1 MQKALAVMS
10 LAAGI
15 GLICC
20 QSAGAVPAEA
30 TAMKQAATAAST
42 LQQVQYEE
50 HRTRHGVVKCY
61 REFVIGPYRCHH
73 FRNGAISL
81 PF

>member
-1 MQKALAVMS
+1 MQKTLAVITF
-10 LAAGI
+10 AAGI

-20 QSAGAVPAEA
+20 QSASAVPAGA
-30 TAMKQAATAAST
+30 TAMKEAATAAST

-61 REFVIGPYRCHH
+61 RDFVIGPYRCHY
-73 FRNGAISL
+73 FRS